1 MLSDNEYFFDEED
14 ALVSLWPDNSIDR
27 FDSNGLSRVTKDQ
40 FRRGCDPQGIRWD
53 QMDISRSYYRQ
64 LRLEEYDNYVN
75 LDEETRPRPHSS
87 LKAEIDSHITNRGHS
102 FYEFENSEKQAR
114 ANIVHFQLRNLVWA
128 TTSHDVFVTQAED
141 IQHFSYM
148 TNKLT
153 PILTRFEHSKV
164 KFSLDALHMS
174 TMCVQGNIC
183 IAGGFFGDLV
193 CVKLPSDID
202 YDDATSASTAKSGE
216 VLYSAK
222 ITSDENA
229 ITNSILLQESKRGVL
244 EAVITNNDSAV
255 RILDVDNSFREVNRM
270 HFPWPVNYATLSPDR
285 NLICVLG
292 DSTEC
297 VLMDVTTSQRVA
309 VCDKHLDYS
318 FAAAWHPDGNIF
330 ATGNQDKTA
339 RLWDRRMMKCLA
351 TLGGHLGAIRS
362 IRFTQDGRY
371 MAMAEPA
378 DFVHIFDVKSNW
390 ENVQE
395 IDIFGEIAGIS
406 FSPDD
411 DALFVGISDRIY
423 GTMMQYRRKL
433 NGLYDYDLLP

>member
-1 MLSDNEYFFDEED
+1 MMDDDYFFDEED
-14 ALVSLWPDNSIDR
+14 ALTSIYPDNLDES
-27 FDSNGLSRVTKDQ
+27 FDIGGLSRVTKDQ

-53 QMDISRSYYRQ
+53 QINITRSTYRNQ
-64 LRLEEYDNYVN
+64 RLLQYENYEN
-75 LDEETRPRPHSS
+75 LDDSARPRPHSS
-87 LKAEIDSHITNRGHS
+87 LKAEIDSHVTNRGHS

-141 IQHFSYM
+141 IQHFSYV

-153 PILTRFEHSKV
+153 PILSRFEDSKE
-164 KFSLDALHMS
+164 KISLDALHMS
-174 TMCVQGNIC
+174 TMCVQGSIC
-183 IAGGFFGDLV
+183 VAGGFFGDLV
-193 CVKLPSDID
+193 CVKLPSDIHS
-202 YDDATSASTAKSGE
+202 DDFTRASSPDTGK
-216 VLYSAK
+216 VLFSEK

-229 ITNSILLQESKRGVL
+229 ITNSILLQESKQGAL
-244 EAVITNNDSAV
+244 EAVITNNDSQI

-270 HFPWPVNYATLSPDR
+270 HFPWPVNFATLSPDR
-285 NLICVLG
+285 NLVCVLG

-297 VLMDVTTSQRVA
+297 MLMDVTTSRRVA
-309 VCDKHLDYS
+309 VCDMHLDYS

-339 RLWDRRMMKCLA
+339 RIWDRRMMRCLA
-351 TLGGHLGAIRS
+351 TLGGRLGAIRS
-362 IRFTQDGRY
+362 LRFTEDGRY

-378 DFVHIFDVKSNW
+378 DFVHIFDVKSNF

-406 FSPDD
+406 FSPED
-411 DALFVGISDRIY
+411 DALFVGISDRMY

-433 NGLYDYDLLP
+433 NGLYDFDLLP